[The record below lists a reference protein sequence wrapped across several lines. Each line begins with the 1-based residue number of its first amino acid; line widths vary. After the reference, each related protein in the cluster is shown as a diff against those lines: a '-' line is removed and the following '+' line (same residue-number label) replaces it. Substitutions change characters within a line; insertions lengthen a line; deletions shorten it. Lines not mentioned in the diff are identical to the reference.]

1 LTEKLLA
8 VILFAFA
15 LKSLDMNSNA
25 LRELFLNYFKS
36 QGHTIV
42 PSASLIPAHDPSLL
56 FTNAGMVPF
65 KDVFL
70 GLEKRPYSRAA
81 SIQRCMRAGGKHN
94 DLENVGYTARHHTFF
109 EMLGNFSFGDYFK
122 REAIQY
128 SWKFLTEE
136 LHLPPEKLWITVFTE
151 DDEAAAIWLNEIK
164 VDPKRFSR
172 CGKQDNFWSMGDTG
186 PCGPCSEIFYDHGP
200 NIPGGPPGTPTAD
213 GDRYVEIWNLVFM
226 QFQRSL
232 DGKLTPLPKPSVD
245 TGMGLERLAAV
256 MQNVTNNFDTD
267 LFQPLIKA
275 VAKEASLTDFSNTS
289 LRVIADHIRACAFL
303 ISDGV
308 HPGNEGRS
316 YVLRRIIRRA
326 IRHGHKIGLDRPFF
340 YRLVKPLAV
349 QMQQAYP
356 QLAEKQKSI
365 ENILLH
371 EDQQFARTLTLGL
384 KLFEQELLKLQ
395 GKKQFPG
402 SAAFRLYDTY
412 GFPLDLTA
420 DVAREHG
427 LSVDIVGFD
436 KEMEGQRNLSKSASR
451 FTSVISLPQNE
462 NKATEFVGYKA
473 LKPTSI
479 PIVEL
484 FDGKQAI
491 EELSL
496 DEEGFVILAKTP
508 FYAEG
513 GGQVGDTGYL
523 VNATSRFL
531 VTETFKE
538 GALIFHKGKLIK
550 GHLKKGDKVKAE
562 VDVEKRRAVTLNHS
576 ATHLLHAALR
586 EVLGEHVM
594 QKGSLVEPERLR
606 FDFSHTSPLNVE
618 QLKLIEDR
626 VNQQVR
632 ANFPVVTEEMSPEEA
647 KNAGALAMF
656 GEKYGDQVRVL
667 TMGSFSK
674 ELCGGTHVSRT
685 GDIGLFKIISELGIS
700 AGIRRIQA
708 VTGQYALD
716 WVTGLEEQT
725 NQLVQLF
732 KSSRDN
738 LLEKARN
745 NMSAKQALQKQI
757 VALQQSIV
765 AMMGEELISQAI
777 EVQGIKL
784 LISEINGIDI
794 SGLRHLLD
802 QLKGKLKSAVIV
814 LASIEQ
820 QQVQLVVG
828 VTKGLTEKI
837 KAGELANEIALSIG
851 GSGGGRS
858 DFAQARGGKPE
869 ALDAALKNV
878 KHWVETRLNGNYA

>member
-1 LTEKLLA
+1 
-8 VILFAFA
+8 
-15 LKSLDMNSNA
+15 MNSNA

-70 GLEKRPYSRAA
+70 GLETRPYSRAA
-81 SIQRCMRAGGKHN
+81 SIQRCLRAGGKHN

-122 REAIQY
+122 HEAILY
-128 SWKFLTEE
+128 SWKFLTEK
-136 LHLPPEKLWITVFTE
+136 LNLPPEKLWITVFVE
-151 DDEAAAIWLNEIK
+151 DEEAASIWLNDIK
-164 VDPKRFSR
+164 IDPKRFSR

-200 NIPGGPPGTPTAD
+200 NIPGGPPGTKAAD

-232 DGKLTPLPKPSVD
+232 DGQLIPLPRPSVD

-256 MQNVTNNFDTD
+256 MQGVTNNYDTD

-275 VAKEASLTDFSNTS
+275 VAKQASITDFTNTS

-303 ISDGV
+303 VSDGII
-308 HPGNEGRS
+308 PGNEGRS

-340 YRLVKPLAV
+340 YQLVKPLAA
-349 QMQQAYP
+349 QMLKAYP
-356 QLAEKQKSI
+356 EIAKKQKLI
-365 ENILLH
+365 EKVLFH
-371 EDQQFARTLTLGL
+371 EEEQFARTLNQGI
-384 KLFEQELLKLQ
+384 KLFEQELNKLQ

-402 SAAFRLYDTY
+402 AAAFRLYDTF

-420 DVAREHG
+420 DVAREYG
-427 LSVDIVGFD
+427 LTIDTADFE
-436 KEMEGQRNLSKSASR
+436 KEMERQKKQSKLASR
-451 FTSVISLPQNE
+451 FVSMPNFSIDEKKP
-462 NKATEFVGYKA
+462 TEFVGYKA
-473 LKPTSI
+473 LKQAAVPILDLFNGKESI
-479 PIVEL
+479 
-484 FDGKQAI
+484 Q
-491 EELSL
+491 ELSEN
-496 DEEGFVILAKTP
+496 EEGFVILTKTP

-513 GGQVGDTGYL
+513 GGQIGDTGYL

-531 VTETFKE
+531 VVKTFKE
-538 GALIFHKGKLIK
+538 GAIILHKGKLIK
-550 GHLKKGDKVKAE
+550 GHLKKGDKLKAE
-562 VDVEKRRAVTLNHS
+562 VDTEKRRAITLNHS

-586 EVLGEHVM
+586 EVLGKHVT
-594 QKGSLVEPERLR
+594 QKGSLVEAERLR
-606 FDFSHTSPLNVE
+606 FDFAHTHPLNKE
-618 QLKLIEDR
+618 QLKLVEDR
-626 VNQQVR
+626 VNQQIR
-632 ANFPVVTEEMSPEEA
+632 ANLSVVTELMSIEDA

-656 GEKYGDQVRVL
+656 DEKYDDKVRVL

-685 GDIGLFKIISELGIS
+685 GDIGLFKIIEELGIS
-700 AGIRRIQA
+700 AGVRRIQA
-708 VTGQYALD
+708 VTGQYALN
-716 WVTGLEEQT
+716 WVAALEEQT
-725 NQLVQLF
+725 NQLAKLF
-732 KSSRDN
+732 KSSKDN
-738 LLEKARN
+738 LLEKAR
-745 NMSAKQALQKQI
+745 MDIDAKHALQKQI
-757 VALQQSIV
+757 IALQQSIV

-777 EVQGIKL
+777 EIQGIKL
-784 LISEINGIDI
+784 LVSEINGIDI
-794 SGLRHLLD
+794 AGLRHLLD
-802 QLKGKLKSAVIV
+802 QLKNKLKPAVIV
-814 LASIEQ
+814 LASVEQ
-820 QQVQLVVG
+820 QRVQLVVG
-828 VTKGLTEKI
+828 VSKELTEKI
-837 KAGELANEIALSIG
+837 KAGELANNLALTIG

-858 DFAQARGGKPE
+858 DFAQAGGGKPE

>member
-1 LTEKLLA
+1 
-8 VILFAFA
+8 
-15 LKSLDMNSNA
+15 MNSNA

-42 PSASLIPAHDPSLL
+42 PSASLIPADDPSLL

-70 GLEKRPYSRAA
+70 GLETRPYSRAA

-122 REAIQY
+122 REAILY
-128 SWKFLTEE
+128 SWRFLTEE
-136 LHLPPEKLWITVFTE
+136 LNLPPEKLWVTVFVE
-151 DDEAAAIWLNEIK
+151 DDEAASIWLNEIK
-164 VDPKRFSR
+164 IDPKRFSR

-200 NIPGGPPGTPTAD
+200 NVPGGPPGTTSAD

-232 DGKLTPLPKPSVD
+232 DGKLTSLPKPSVD

-256 MQNVTNNFDTD
+256 MQGVTNNYDTD

-275 VAKEASLTDFSNTS
+275 VAKQASITDLTNTS
-289 LRVIADHIRACAFL
+289 LRVIADHIRACGFL
-303 ISDGV
+303 VSDGV
-308 HPGNEGRS
+308 NPGNEGRS

-340 YRLVKPLAV
+340 YKLVKPLAV
-349 QMQQAYP
+349 QMLKAYP
-356 QLAEKQKSI
+356 QLAAKQKSI
-365 ENILLH
+365 EKVLLR
-371 EDQQFARTLTLGL
+371 EEQQFARTLTQGI
-384 KLFEQELLKLQ
+384 KLFEQELNKLQ

-402 SAAFRLYDTY
+402 VAAFRLYDTY
-412 GFPLDLTA
+412 GFPIDLTA
-420 DVAREHG
+420 DVAREYG
-427 LSVDIVGFD
+427 LTIDIAGFE
-436 KEMEGQRNLSKSASR
+436 KEMERQKNQSKLASR
-451 FTSVISLPQNE
+451 FVSMPSFSLGEKKP
-462 NKATEFVGYKA
+462 TEFVGYKLLNQTA
-473 LKPTSI
+473 V
-479 PIVEL
+479 PILDL
-484 FDGKQAI
+484 FDGKQSI
-491 EELSL
+491 QELSEN
-496 DEEGFVILAKTP
+496 EEGFVILTKTP

-550 GHLKKGDKVKAE
+550 GHLKKGDKLKAE
-562 VDVEKRRAVTLNHS
+562 VDVEKRRSITLNHS

-594 QKGSLVEPERLR
+594 QKGSLVEAERLR
-606 FDFSHTSPLNVE
+606 FDFAHTHPLYIE
-618 QLKLIEDR
+618 QLRLVEDC
-626 VNQQVR
+626 VNQQIR
-632 ANFPVVTEEMSPEEA
+632 ANLPVITEVMLTEDA
-647 KNAGALAMF
+647 KNAGALAIF
-656 GEKYGDQVRVL
+656 GEKYADKVRVL

-685 GDIGLFKIISELGIS
+685 GDIGLFKIIEEIGIS
-700 AGIRRIQA
+700 AGVRRIQA

-716 WVTGLEEQT
+716 WIATLEEQT
-725 NQLVQLF
+725 NQLAKLF
-732 KSSRDN
+732 KSSRAN
-738 LLEKARN
+738 LLEKAR
-745 NMSAKQALQKQI
+745 MDVEAKQALQKQI
-757 VALQQSIV
+757 TALQQSIV

-777 EVQGIKL
+777 ETQGIKL
-784 LISEINGIDI
+784 LISEINGIDTA
-794 SGLRHLLD
+794 GLRYLLD
-802 QLKGKLKSAVIV
+802 QLKNKLKPAVIV
-814 LASIEQ
+814 LASIEKQ
-820 QQVQLVVG
+820 HVQLVVG
-828 VTKGLTEKI
+828 VSKELTEKI
-837 KAGELANEIALSIG
+837 KAGELANNIALSIG

-858 DFAQARGGKPE
+858 DFAQAGGNKPE
-869 ALDAALKNV
+869 ALDEALKNV

>member
-1 LTEKLLA
+1 
-8 VILFAFA
+8 
-15 LKSLDMNSNA
+15 MNSNA

-122 REAIQY
+122 REAIRY
-128 SWKFLTEE
+128 SWKFLTEK
-136 LHLPPEKLWITVFTE
+136 LNLPPEKLWVTVFTE
-151 DDEAAAIWLNEIK
+151 DEEAAAIWLNEIQ
-164 VDPKRFSR
+164 VDPQRFSR
-172 CGKQDNFWSMGDTG
+172 CDKQDNFWSMGDTG

-200 NIPGGPPGTPTAD
+200 SIPGGPPGTSAVD

-232 DGKLTPLPKPSVD
+232 DGELTFLPKPSVD

-256 MQNVTNNFDTD
+256 MQGVTNNYDTD

-275 VAKEASLTDFSNTS
+275 AAKEASITDLTNTS

-303 ISDGV
+303 ISDEV

-340 YRLVKPLAV
+340 YRLVKPLAM
-349 QMQQAYP
+349 QMRQAYP
-356 QLAEKQKSI
+356 QLAKKQKSI
-365 ENILLH
+365 EKILH
-371 EDQQFARTLTLGL
+371 DEEQQFARTLNQGL
-384 KLFEQELLKLQ
+384 KLFEQELTKLK
-395 GKKQFPG
+395 GEKQFPG
-402 SAAFRLYDTY
+402 SALFRLYDTY
-412 GFPLDLTA
+412 GFPVDLTA
-420 DVAREHG
+420 DMARERG
-427 LSVDIVGFD
+427 LTLDIVGFN
-436 KEMEGQRNLSKSASR
+436 KEMDRQKNQSKSASL
-451 FTSVISLPQNE
+451 FVSAPSLQLAEKKP
-462 NKATEFVGYKA
+462 TEFVGYKS
-473 LKPTSI
+473 LKQAAV
-479 PIVEL
+479 PILDL
-484 FDGKQAI
+484 FDGKQSI
-491 EELSL
+491 EELSV
-496 DEEGFVILAKTP
+496 DEEGFVILSKTP

-538 GALIFHKGKLIK
+538 GALILHKGKLTK
-550 GHLKKGDKVKAE
+550 GHLKKGDKLKAE
-562 VDVEKRRAVTLNHS
+562 VDAEKRRAVTLNHS

-586 EVLGEHVM
+586 EVLGAQVM
-594 QKGSLVEPERLR
+594 QKGSLVEAERLR
-606 FDFSHTSPLNVE
+606 FDFSHISPLNVE
-618 QLKLIEDR
+618 QLKLVEDR
-626 VNQQVR
+626 VNQQIR
-632 ANFPVVTEEMSPEEA
+632 SNLPIVTEMMSIEEA

-656 GEKYGDQVRVL
+656 GEKYGDKVRVL

-685 GDIGLFKIISELGIS
+685 GDIGLFKITVEIGIS

-716 WVTGLEEQT
+716 WITALEDRI
-725 NQLVQLF
+725 NQLAKLF
-732 KSSRDN
+732 KTSKDN
-738 LLEKARN
+738 LLEKAR
-745 NMSAKQALQKQI
+745 MDMGAKQALQKQI
-757 VALQQSIV
+757 AALQQSIV

-777 EVQGIKL
+777 ELQGIKL
-784 LISEINGIDI
+784 LISEINGIDGA
-794 SGLRHLLD
+794 GLRHLLD
-802 QLKGKLKSAVIV
+802 QLKNKLKPAVIV

-820 QQVQLVVG
+820 QRVQLVVG
-828 VTKGLTEKI
+828 VTKELTEKI
-837 KAGELANEIALSIG
+837 RADELANSIALAIG

-858 DFAQARGGKPE
+858 DFAQAGGGKPE

>member
-1 LTEKLLA
+1 
-8 VILFAFA
+8 
-15 LKSLDMNSNA
+15 MNSNA
-25 LRELFLNYFKS
+25 LRDLFLNYFKS

-70 GLEKRPYSRAA
+70 GLETLPYSRAV

-122 REAIQY
+122 REAILY

-136 LHLPPEKLWITVFTE
+136 LNLPPEKLWVTVFTE

-172 CGKQDNFWSMGDTG
+172 CGKQDNFWAMGDTG

-200 NIPGGPPGTPTAD
+200 SITGGPPGTTTAD

-232 DGKLTPLPKPSVD
+232 DGELTPLPKPSVD

-256 MQNVTNNFDTD
+256 MQGVTNNYDTD

-275 VAKEASLTDFSNTS
+275 VAKEASITDLTNTS

-303 ISDGV
+303 VSDGV

-349 QMQQAYP
+349 QMLQAYP
-356 QLAEKQKSI
+356 QLAKKQKSI
-365 ENILLH
+365 EKVLLH
-371 EDQQFARTLTLGL
+371 EEQQFARTLTQGL
-384 KLFEQELLKLQ
+384 KLFEQELAKLQ
-395 GKKQFPG
+395 DKNQFPG

-412 GFPLDLTA
+412 GFPVDLTA

-427 LSVDIVGFD
+427 LTLDIAGFE
-436 KEMEGQRNLSKSASR
+436 KEMQRQRSQSKSASR
-451 FTSVISLPQNE
+451 FTSKPSLSLTE
-462 NKATEFVGYKA
+462 NKATEFVGYKV
-473 LKPTSI
+473 LKQTLV
-479 PIVEL
+479 PIVDL
-484 FDGKQAI
+484 SDGKQSI
-491 EELSL
+491 EELSI

-523 VNATSRFL
+523 VNTTSRFL
-531 VTETFKE
+531 VTETFKK
-538 GALIFHKGKLIK
+538 GALILHKGKLIK
-550 GHLKKGDKVKAE
+550 GHLKKGDKLKAE
-562 VDVEKRRAVTLNHS
+562 VDAEKRRAITANHS
-576 ATHLLHAALR
+576 ATHLLHAVLR
-586 EVLGEHVM
+586 VILGEHVM

-606 FDFSHTSPLNVE
+606 FDFSQPNPLNTE

-626 VNQQVR
+626 VNQQIR
-632 ANFPVVTEEMSPEEA
+632 ANSPVITELMSTEDA
-647 KNAGALAMF
+647 KSAGAIAMF
-656 GEKYGDQVRVL
+656 GEKYGDKVRVL

-674 ELCGGTHVSRT
+674 ELCGGTHVART
-685 GDIGLFKIISELGIS
+685 GDIGLFKITAEVGIS

-716 WVTGLEEQT
+716 WIAALEEQT
-725 NQLVQLF
+725 NQLAKLF
-732 KSSRDN
+732 KSSKDN
-738 LLEKARN
+738 LLEKARLDIE
-745 NMSAKQALQKQI
+745 AKQSLQKQI
-757 VALQQSIV
+757 AALQQSIV
-765 AMMGEELISQAI
+765 GMMGEELVSQAI
-777 EVQGIKL
+777 DIQGIKL
-784 LISEINGIDI
+784 LTSEINGVDGA
-794 SGLRHLLD
+794 GLRHLLD
-802 QLKGKLKSAVIV
+802 QLKNKFKSAVIV
-814 LASIEQ
+814 LASTELQ
-820 QQVQLVVG
+820 RVQLVVG
-828 VTKGLTEKI
+828 VTKDLTGKI
-837 KAGELANEIALSIG
+837 KAGELANNIALAIG
-851 GSGGGRS
+851 GSGGGRP
-858 DFAQARGGKPE
+858 DFAQAGGDKPE

-878 KHWVETRLNGNYA
+878 RHWVETRLNGNYA

>member
-1 LTEKLLA
+1 
-8 VILFAFA
+8 
-15 LKSLDMNSNA
+15 MNSNA
-25 LRELFLNYFKS
+25 LRDLFLNYFKS

-70 GLEKRPYSRAA
+70 GLETLPYSRAV

-94 DLENVGYTARHHTFF
+94 DLENVGYTARHHTYF

-122 REAIQY
+122 REAILY

-136 LHLPPEKLWITVFTE
+136 LNLPPEKLWVTVFTE
-151 DDEAAAIWLNEIK
+151 DDEAAEIWLNEIK

-172 CGKQDNFWSMGDTG
+172 CDKQDNFWAMGDTG

-200 NIPGGPPGTPTAD
+200 SIPGGPPGTPTAD

-232 DGKLTPLPKPSVD
+232 DGELTPLPKPSVD

-256 MQNVTNNFDTD
+256 MQGVTNNYDTD

-275 VAKEASLTDFSNTS
+275 VAKEASITDFTNTS

-303 ISDGV
+303 VYDGV

-349 QMQQAYP
+349 LMSQAYP
-356 QLAEKQKSI
+356 QLAKKQKSI
-365 ENILLH
+365 EKILLH
-371 EDQQFARTLTLGL
+371 EEQQFARTLTLGL
-384 KLFEQELLKLQ
+384 KLFEQELTKLQ

-402 SAAFRLYDTY
+402 SVLFRLYDTY
-412 GFPLDLTA
+412 GFPVDLTA

-427 LSVDIVGFD
+427 LTLDIAGFE
-436 KEMEGQRNLSKSASR
+436 KEMQRQRSQSKSASR
-451 FTSVISLPQNE
+451 FTSKPSLSLTE
-462 NKATEFVGYKA
+462 NKATEFVGYKV
-473 LKPTSI
+473 LKQTLV
-479 PIVEL
+479 PIVDL
-484 FDGKQAI
+484 LDGKQSI
-491 EELSL
+491 EELSI

-523 VNATSRFL
+523 VNTTSRFL

-538 GALIFHKGKLIK
+538 GALILHKGKLIK
-550 GHLKKGDKVKAE
+550 GHLKKGDKLKAE
-562 VDVEKRRAVTLNHS
+562 VDVEKRRAITANHS

-586 EVLGEHVM
+586 EILGEHVM

-606 FDFSHTSPLNVE
+606 FDFSQPNPLNTE

-626 VNQQVR
+626 VNQQIR
-632 ANFPVVTEEMSPEEA
+632 ANSPVITELMSTEDA
-647 KNAGALAMF
+647 KSAGAIAMF
-656 GEKYGDQVRVL
+656 GEKYGDKVRVL
-667 TMGSFSK
+667 SMGSFSK
-674 ELCGGTHVSRT
+674 ELCGGTHVART
-685 GDIGLFKIISELGIS
+685 GDIGLFKITAEVGIS

-716 WVTGLEEQT
+716 WIAALEEQT
-725 NQLVQLF
+725 NQLAKLF
-732 KSSRDN
+732 KSSKDN
-738 LLEKARN
+738 LLEKARLDIE
-745 NMSAKQALQKQI
+745 AKQSLQKQI
-757 VALQQSIV
+757 AALQQSIV
-765 AMMGEELISQAI
+765 GMMGEELVSQAI
-777 EVQGIKL
+777 DIQGIKL
-784 LISEINGIDI
+784 LTSEINGVDGA
-794 SGLRHLLD
+794 GLRHLLD
-802 QLKGKLKSAVIV
+802 QLKNKFKSAVIV
-814 LASIEQ
+814 LASTELQ
-820 QQVQLVVG
+820 RVQLVVG
-828 VTKGLTEKI
+828 VTKDLTGKI
-837 KAGELANEIALSIG
+837 KAGELANNIALAIG
-851 GSGGGRS
+851 GSGGGRP
-858 DFAQARGGKPE
+858 DFAQAGGDKPE

-878 KHWVETRLNGNYA
+878 RHWVETRLNGNYA

>member
-1 LTEKLLA
+1 
-8 VILFAFA
+8 
-15 LKSLDMNSNA
+15 MNSNA

-70 GLEKRPYSRAA
+70 GLETRPYSRAA

-122 REAIQY
+122 REAILY

-136 LHLPPEKLWITVFTE
+136 LNLPPEKLWVTVFVE
-151 DDEAAAIWLNEIK
+151 DEEAASIWLNDIK
-164 VDPKRFSR
+164 IDPERFSR

-232 DGKLTPLPKPSVD
+232 DGELTPLPKPSVD

-256 MQNVTNNFDTD
+256 MQGVTNNYDTD

-275 VAKEASLTDFSNTS
+275 VAKQASITDFTNTS
-289 LRVIADHIRACAFL
+289 LRVIADHIRASAFL
-303 ISDGV
+303 VSDGV
-308 HPGNEGRS
+308 NPGNEGRS

-340 YRLVKPLAV
+340 YKLVKPLAT
-349 QMQQAYP
+349 QMLKAYP
-356 QLAEKQKSI
+356 QLAKKQKFI
-365 ENILLH
+365 EKVLLR
-371 EDQQFARTLTLGL
+371 EEEQFARTLTQGM
-384 KLFEQELLKLQ
+384 KLFEQELNKLQ

-402 SAAFRLYDTY
+402 AAAFRLYDTY
-412 GFPLDLTA
+412 GFPIDLTA
-420 DVAREHG
+420 DVAREYG
-427 LSVDIVGFD
+427 LTIDIDSFE
-436 KEMEGQRNLSKSASR
+436 KEMERQKNQSKLASR
-451 FTSVISLPQNE
+451 FVSMSPSFSINE
-462 NKATEFVGYKA
+462 KNPTEFVGYKL
-473 LKPTSI
+473 LKQAAV
-479 PIVEL
+479 PILDL
-484 FDGKQAI
+484 FDGKQSLQ
-491 EELSL
+491 ELSEN
-496 DEEGFVILAKTP
+496 EEGFVILAKTP

-523 VNATSRFL
+523 VNATSCFL

-538 GALIFHKGKLIK
+538 GALILHKGKLIK
-550 GHLKKGDKVKAE
+550 GHLKKGDKLKAE
-562 VDVEKRRAVTLNHS
+562 VDVEKRRAITLNHS

-594 QKGSLVEPERLR
+594 QKGSLVEAERLR
-606 FDFSHTSPLNVE
+606 FDFAHTHPLSIE
-618 QLKLIEDR
+618 QLRLIEDC
-626 VNQQVR
+626 VNRQIR
-632 ANFPVVTEEMSPEEA
+632 ANLPVITEIMLTEDA

-656 GEKYGDQVRVL
+656 GEKYADKVRVL

-685 GDIGLFKIISELGIS
+685 GDIGLFKIIEEIGIS
-700 AGIRRIQA
+700 AGVRRIQA

-716 WVTGLEEQT
+716 WVATLQEQA
-725 NQLVQLF
+725 NQLAKLF
-732 KSSRDN
+732 KSSKDN
-738 LLEKARN
+738 LLEKAR
-745 NMSAKQALQKQI
+745 MDLEAKHVLQKQI
-757 VALQQSIV
+757 IALQQSIV

-777 EVQGIKL
+777 EIQGIKL
-784 LISEINGIDI
+784 LISEINGIDTA
-794 SGLRHLLD
+794 GLRHLLD
-802 QLKGKLKSAVIV
+802 QLKNKLKPAVIV

-820 QQVQLVVG
+820 QRVQLVVG
-828 VTKGLTEKI
+828 VSKELTEKI
-837 KAGELANEIALSIG
+837 KAGELANNIALSIG

-858 DFAQARGGKPE
+858 DFAQAGGNKPE
-869 ALDAALKNV
+869 ALDKALKNV